1 MTSSPSFPRRRASS
15 TWRLRA
21 RVLVVLVT
29 ILLASGSPVGAA
41 SPSAAA
47 PALLDAAADRLQA
60 KVVIPEPAR
69 KVGEV
74 RLLSRAGAVVVQTLL
89 STKLLARVIGEIRK
103 KEEANWPAAAAGRDD
118 AVAYLEALEAVRAAV
133 ERRSPAVDWA
143 DRRRRLLIEF
153 VADAAGQAVLLGT
166 FTTAS
171 GTTDLTPASREVLG
185 TLTPSRAYVLRNMR
199 LILSDSFKIPE
210 AEVDRI
216 GPLGPAAGAATVEG
230 VSGSSVSDGA
240 PVGAPVAPD
249 VDTRPATEA
258 TGR

>member
-1 MTSSPSFPRRRASS
+1 MRGLS
-15 TWRLRA
+15 A
-21 RVLVVLVT
+21 RVLASLAWFVVAAV
-29 ILLASGSPVGAA
+29 SPV
-41 SPSAAA
+41 
-47 PALLDAAADRLQA
+47 AAADAVAVPPPAVAPASLDASADRLEA

-74 RLLSRAGAVVVQTLL
+74 RLLSRGNAVVVQTLL
-89 STKLLARVIGEIRK
+89 STKLLSRVTGEIRK
-103 KEEANWPAAAAGRDD
+103 KEEANWPAAAAGRED
-118 AVAYLEALEAVRAAV
+118 AVAYLEALEAVRVAV
-133 ERRSPAVDWA
+133 ERRSPGVDWA

-153 VADAAGQAVLLGT
+153 VADAGGQAVLLGT

-199 LILSDSFKIPE
+199 LILSDSFKVPE

-216 GPLGPAAGAATVEG
+216 GPLGPAAGAATVKG
-230 VSGSSVSDGA
+230 ASGSSASDGTR
-240 PVGAPVAPD
+240 VGAPVAPD
-249 VDTRPATEA
+249 VDARPATEV